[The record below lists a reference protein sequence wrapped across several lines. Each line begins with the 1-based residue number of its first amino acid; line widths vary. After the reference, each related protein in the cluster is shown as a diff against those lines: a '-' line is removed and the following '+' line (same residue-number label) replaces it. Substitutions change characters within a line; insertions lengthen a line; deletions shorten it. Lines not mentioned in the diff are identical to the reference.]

1 MSVVK
6 QMGEPASE
14 EALVM
19 SHTDSGGEGFGQ
31 MEKRHLTK
39 GTGSAVP
46 YQNAAMRAKA
56 VKRAGNLR
64 HG

>member
-6 QMGEPASE
+6 QMGEPANE

-19 SHTDSGGEGFGQ
+19 SHTDSGGEGFAQ

-46 YQNAAMRAKA
+46 YQNAAMRA
-56 VKRAGNLR
+56 LSP
-64 HG
+64 